1 MACLLESSI
10 DLKAGIC
17 VSVFSKAVALST
29 HITVCV
35 PAALLRLWLMA
46 LDLSLSL
53 VCGPAAG
60 VAVIDERAQC

>member
-17 VSVFSKAVALST
+17 VSVLSKAAAL
-29 HITVCV
+29 ITVCL

-53 VCGPAAG
+53 VCGHSAG
-60 VAVIDERAQC
+60 VAVIDEWAQC

>member
-10 DLKAGIC
+10 DLNAGIC
-17 VSVFSKAVALST
+17 VSVFSKAVAL
-29 HITVCV
+29 IRVCV

-60 VAVIDERAQC
+60 VAVIDERAQS

>member
-17 VSVFSKAVALST
+17 VSVLSKAA
-29 HITVCV
+29 VCV

-53 VCGPAAG
+53 VCGHSAG
-60 VAVIDERAQC
+60 VAVIDE

>member
-17 VSVFSKAVALST
+17 VSVFSKAVAL
-29 HITVCV
+29 ITVCV

-60 VAVIDERAQC
+60 VAVIAERAQC